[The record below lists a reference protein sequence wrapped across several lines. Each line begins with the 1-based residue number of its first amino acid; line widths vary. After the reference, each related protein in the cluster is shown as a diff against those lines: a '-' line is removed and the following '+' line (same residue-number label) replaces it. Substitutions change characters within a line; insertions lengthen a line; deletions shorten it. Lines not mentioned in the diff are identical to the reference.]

1 MRSIK
6 CSIYLHRFL
15 YTLLFCSFVIIS
27 INFYRSTS
35 DIKND
40 PSLEVNNNSLCFKWS
55 SIDHQKLRANSC
67 LPYSRIIS
75 SIWTHD
81 GTGIMKYIQR
91 IATRKLGN
99 IRVSQLNDEC
109 ELIQDNYFFSD
120 SKNYRFVQIYIMP
133 LTMNVNNNST
143 CSTDL
148 VRIIKFEKEKINQ
161 IYFKRKSI
169 LATVAYQ
176 YLDKMRQD
184 RNLTFDWKISF
195 STTIKKA
202 TIVTKH
208 LISYFKSIPNKKST
222 IINSEDMI
230 HSNFID
236 SKKQLIDF
244 ISLLGF
250 NTSTQTFKD
259 IVQYDCYHFV
269 QDATWWDQSETIEYI
284 LSILLNLNLKTID
297 TSNREQLYQSYAPNN
312 YFNINPIKRGFT
324 IQSIL
329 DKVRNRYAHND
340 KCQIIVFICITNCYD
355 DLPIIRETVPP
366 GTCFVAL
373 LDTKTMSAF
382 KQNSLTGVDPMNM
395 QNQWDLIDLGSSDS
409 LFRVAAKLTET
420 VKMLGHRMFP
430 MAKWFVWLDGKAFII
445 NINQILLLATTS
457 IIGLHHHD
465 YN

>member
-1 MRSIK
+1 
-6 CSIYLHRFL
+6 
-15 YTLLFCSFVIIS
+15 
-27 INFYRSTS
+27 
-35 DIKND
+35 
-40 PSLEVNNNSLCFKWS
+40 
-55 SIDHQKLRANSC
+55 
-67 LPYSRIIS
+67 
-75 SIWTHD
+75 
-81 GTGIMKYIQR
+81 
-91 IATRKLGN
+91 
-99 IRVSQLNDEC
+99 
-109 ELIQDNYFFSD
+109 
-120 SKNYRFVQIYIMP
+120 MP

-259 IVQYDCYHFV
+259 IVH
-269 QDATWWDQSETIEYI
+269 
-284 LSILLNLNLKTID
+284 
-297 TSNREQLYQSYAPNN
+297 NREQLYQSYAPNN

-430 MAKWFVWLDGKAFII
+430 MAKWFVWLNGKAFII
-445 NINQILLLATTS
+445 NIKQILLLATTS

-465 YN
+465 YNRTSESEVNLTIIRVILREIDNAVQLNNTLQEIDLQQAEYKRDGFYSRSNTIRLPMFDIAIFIYRNNHPCSFRYLCGWHNEINYFSYRGQLSVYYSAQRLNLSDYLGFIPRQFYHTLGHRITC